1 LDSGDS
7 PVEDAMLESKLT
19 ERSQTT
25 VPNGVRKALQARPGI
40 DHLSW
45 EIRGDVAIVRRA
57 PAMDEEE
64 DDPALEPFLRLLA
77 SDIEAHP
84 ERLRGIPEDLYRRWV
99 AVTEGVPVDLDE
111 TLEGPVAL

>member
-1 LDSGDS
+1 
-7 PVEDAMLESKLT
+7 MLESKLT

-25 VPNGVRKALQARPGI
+25 VPNGVRKALRLQPGE
-40 DHLSW
+40 DHLDW

-57 PAMDEEE
+57 RPEHEEE

-77 SDIEAHP
+77 ADMEAHP
-84 ERLRGIPEDLYRRWV
+84 ERLRGMPEDLYRRWL
-99 AVTEGVPVDLDE
+99 AVTDGVEADLDE